1 MGVRIYFPITLNLDY
16 FFLFVSPWEI
26 FKKKQQIQV
35 LEQRKDNTKL
45 MQQQPEMSS
54 EGDT

>member
-35 LEQRKDNTKL
+35 LKQRKDNTKL